1 MRGWLGVQIQQVTD
15 EIADSVGLDAA
26 GGALV
31 TEAQADGP
39 AREAGVRAGDI
50 ITAVDG
56 REVDSPRSLA
66 RVIGSIAPGTTVD
79 VTLWRNGAEEVVSV
93 DLGELPGMER
103 QASAEPQM
111 ELEESDDPMGDF
123 GLTVA
128 QADDGRGLV
137 VTDVEAGS
145 AAAERDIRA
154 GDVIVAVNSVE
165 VGSAQDVARAL
176 EEATQ
181 AGRRAVL
188 VQISR
193 DEANMFVALPVARS

>member
-1 MRGWLGVQIQQVTD
+1 
-15 EIADSVGLDAA
+15 
-26 GGALV
+26 
-31 TEAQADGP
+31 
-39 AREAGVRAGDI
+39 
-50 ITAVDG
+50 
-56 REVDSPRSLA
+56 
-66 RVIGSIAPGTTVD
+66 
-79 VTLWRNGAEEVVSV
+79 
-93 DLGELPGMER
+93 MER
-103 QASAEPQM
+103 RASAEPQM
-111 ELEESDDPMGDF
+111 ELEESDDPMADF

-145 AAAERDIRA
+145 AAAERDIRP

-176 EEATQ
+176 EEASQ